1 MIKHNLLELLE
12 DGETVVPLAGTG
24 MAVLWRASLLDP
36 GGVSYTRGHAARLTL
51 IDLIPELFGIASL
64 WLKDDFFQNYSRH
77 FEHTG
82 EYEGP
87 ITLAALRAR
96 KAARKPTSL
105 LTNQSGDTP
114 SAPAVSATARSL
126 VPNEIAM
133 RAKQLMQQQPS
144 RTFVSAYA
152 EALVLLLNDSKWQ
165 ESALMHVR
173 GSLVDGN
180 RTARHNNR
188 TARIARLGNATA
200 RNASRLLLKKSKLA
214 QPRNWTK
221 VAERRAL
228 RRAQLRN
235 RTLRNWT
242 NTGLKKKAA
251 LLEEMVRP

>member
-1 MIKHNLLELLE
+1 M
-12 DGETVVPLAGTG
+12 
-24 MAVLWRASLLDP
+24 
-36 GGVSYTRGHAARLTL
+36 SYTRGHAARLTL

-77 FEHTG
+77 FAHSG

-87 ITLAALRAR
+87 TSLAALRAR
-96 KAARKPTSL
+96 KAARAPSRL
-105 LTNQSGDTP
+105 STNQSGD
-114 SAPAVSATARSL
+114 SAAYPPLAHSL

-133 RAKQLMQQQPS
+133 RAKQLMREQPN

-152 EALVLLLNDSKWQ
+152 EALALLLNDSAWN

-173 GSLVDGN
+173 GGLVDGN
-180 RTARHNNR
+180 RSARHHNR
-188 TARIARLGNATA
+188 TARLKRAANLRGNATRGNA
-200 RNASRLLLKKSKLA
+200 SRNASRLVLKKS
-214 QPRNWTK
+214 PGRNWTR

-242 NTGLKKKAA
+242 NTGLRKKAA
-251 LLEEMVRP
+251 LLEEMVEETP